1 MFTKKPHIDVK
12 KSVQKILDLKK
23 DPFSRLKHL
32 KQCLGECVPQFV
44 EPTRH
49 ESLVCLPDA
58 KVKKFIDQNC
68 RSSTIVKKPSI
79 VIFYPLSLLSGHT
92 SQR

>member
-32 KQCLGECVPQFV
+32 KQCLGECALYGRAVVLREFRLIFV
-44 EPTRH
+44 FR
-49 ESLVCLPDA
+49 DA
-58 KVKKFIDQNC
+58 N
-68 RSSTIVKKPSI
+68 
-79 VIFYPLSLLSGHT
+79 
-92 SQR
+92 